1 MRNDFA
7 VFICTHGRPNAQHTY
22 NTLRKCGYTGR
33 IYLVLDNTDNSIQEY
48 ANNFDAEEILIFDKN
63 YYINSDRFDNG
74 DNKLHAKCILYAKRA
89 VEDIARLMN
98 FRFFAIADDDIVNF
112 VIRYP
117 QGNKLATYEIQDFDT
132 VLDNYISLLTDCTAA
147 VGFGIALSYFKG
159 IKTFEYQNLCKR
171 ILPYQFVIRNSSVAV
186 NWQSWMCEDDI
197 TELQSSAVGNIW
209 LSVPYVAQQ
218 IKPIGSSNN
227 AGGMV
232 EQYRD
237 FDTYTLKFNI
247 IKYCPRKTYISYDG
261 SKYVLRKQTNNCFPK
276 IISER
281 FRNG

>member
-7 VFICTHGRPNAQHTY
+7 VFICTHGRPNNQHTY
-22 NTLRKCGYTGR
+22 NALRNCGYTGK
-33 IYLVLDNTDNSIQEY
+33 IYLVVDNTDSSIQSY
-48 ANNFDAEEILIFDKN
+48 INNFGADNIIVFDKN
-63 YYINSDRFDNG
+63 YYINSDRYDNG
-74 DNKLHAKCILYAKRA
+74 DVNLHAKCILYAKRA
-89 VEDIARLMN
+89 VEDIAKLMN
-98 FRFFAIADDDIVNF
+98 FRFFVIADDDIVNF

-117 QGNKLATYEIQDFDT
+117 QDNKLATYEIQDFDT
-132 VLDNYISLLTDCTAA
+132 ILDSYVNLLTEHTAA

-159 IKTFEYQNLCKR
+159 ARTFEYQNLCKR
-171 ILPYQFVIRNSSVAV
+171 ILPYQFVIRNSDVKV

-209 LSVPYVAQQ
+209 LSVPFVAQQ

-227 AGGMV
+227 VGGMS
-232 EQYRD
+232 EQYKD

-247 IKYCPRKTYISYDG
+247 IKYCPRKTYISYSG
-261 SKYVLRKQTNNCFPK
+261 GKYVLRKQTNNCFPK

-281 FRNG
+281 FRRG